1 MKIFKKL
8 LEIILSPYSLF
19 KRYIDNCTRGVSA
32 YKYKAINSDG
42 TTDTDYLC
50 INEKIINN
58 FFIMENKKLVSIK
71 TNKYI
76 KYKYRNINRVPISNK
91 ELVYFLVQLNS
102 FIKAGNNLLSSVSL
116 VIKKCKYKNLEKILR
131 LVRYDLMCGN
141 DLSDA
146 LGMQGNSF
154 PKLLISVL
162 KDNSTSLSNHLI
174 EMEDYYRSIYLNE
187 YNGIKLNIYK
197 VFILPYILM
206 VSMFIL
212 GYIIPKFYDLYKLY
226 LDEDLVFLKGFKH
239 FSKYDN
245 FIFISFIIL
254 INIYFII
261 IFLYNTKSFKN
272 SLQKISMKIFKST
285 IDKEMVIFSRTM
297 SLVIK
302 YNLKE
307 MSIINNITDNYN
319 FNELLIASF
328 NSYHNNHKISNV
340 LSNNPYFPV
349 RAIEMIKSGEG
360 FDSLLLQINNTSNYF
375 QNRLDKNKKL
385 TMSIV
390 GPLIIIMSALL
401 FGSIIII
408 MLLQCLLIIK

>member
-226 LDEDLVFLKGFKH
+226 LEEDLVFLKGFKH

-245 FIFISFIIL
+245 FIFISFVIL

-261 IFLYNTKSFKN
+261 IFLYNTNSFKN

-360 FDSLLLQINNTSNYF
+360 FDSLLLQINNTTNFYQS
-375 QNRLDKNKKL
+375 RLDKNKKI

-408 MLLQCLLIIK
+408 LLLQCLLIIK

>member
-1 MKIFKKL
+1 MKIFRKL
-8 LEIILSPYSLF
+8 KEIIISPYTLF
-19 KRYIDNCTRGVSA
+19 KRYIDNSTKDVDA

-76 KYKYRNINRVPISNK
+76 KYKYRNINKVPISNK
-91 ELVYFLVQLNS
+91 ELLYFLVQLNTY
-102 FIKAGNNLLSSVSL
+102 IKAGNNLLSSISL

-131 LVRYDLMCGN
+131 VVRYDLMCGN

-154 PKLLISVL
+154 PKLLVSVL
-162 KDNSTSLSNHLI
+162 KDTSTSLSNHLI
-174 EMEDYYRSIYLNE
+174 EMEDYYKTLYLNE

-197 VFILPYILM
+197 IFIIPYILM

-212 GYIIPKFYDLYKLY
+212 GYIIPKFYNLYKLY
-226 LDEDLVFLKGFKH
+226 LDEDLTFLKGFSR

-245 FIFISFIIL
+245 IIFISFIIL
-254 INIYFII
+254 LNIYFII
-261 IFLYNTKSFKN
+261 VFLNNTKSVKKFMQN
-272 SLQKISMKIFKST
+272 LSMKLIKSY
-285 IDKEMVIFSRTM
+285 IDKEMVIYSRTM
-297 SLVIK
+297 SLVVK
-302 YNLKE
+302 YNLNDI
-307 MSIINNITDNYN
+307 SIINNITDNYY
-319 FNELLIASF
+319 FNELLIESF
-328 NSYHNNHKISNV
+328 NSYNKEHTISNIV
-340 LSNNPYFPV
+340 SGRKYFPV
-349 RAIEMIKSGEG
+349 RALEMIKSGEG
-360 FDSLLLQINNTSNYF
+360 FDSLLLQINNISNYY
-375 QNRLDKNKKL
+375 QSSLDKNKKI

-390 GPLIIIMSALL
+390 GPLIIILSALL

-408 MLLQCLLIIK
+408 LLLQCLLIIK

>member
-19 KRYIDNCTRGVSA
+19 KRYIDNCTRGVNA

-42 TTDTDYLC
+42 SYETDYLC
-50 INEKIINN
+50 IYEKIINN
-58 FFIMENKKLVSIK
+58 FFIMENKKLVNIK

-76 KYKYRNINRVPISNK
+76 KYKYRNINKVPISNK
-91 ELVYFLVQLNS
+91 ELVYFLVQLNT
-102 FIKAGNNLLSSVSL
+102 FIKAGNNLLSSISL
-116 VIKKCKYKNLEKILR
+116 VIKKCKYKDLEKILR
-131 LVRYDLMCGN
+131 IVRYDLMCGN

-162 KDNSTSLSNHLI
+162 KDTSTSLNNHLI
-174 EMEDYYRSIYLNE
+174 EMEEYYKTIYLNE

-212 GYIIPKFYDLYKLY
+212 GYIIPKFYNLYKLY

-261 IFLYNTKSFKN
+261 LFLYNTKIFKN

-302 YNLKE
+302 YNLKDQ
-307 MSIINNITDNYN
+307 SIINNITDNYY
-319 FNELLIASF
+319 FNKFLIDSF
-328 NSYHNNHKISNV
+328 NSYHNNYTISNV
-340 LSNNPYFPV
+340 LVDKDFFPV
-349 RAIEMIKSGEG
+349 KAIEMIKSGEG